1 MLKTVAVPRLM
12 IGGLSSGS
20 GKTTV
25 MVALCRALTR
35 RGLRVAAF
43 KAGPDYLDPTYHARA
58 ARTESHNLDAWMMG
72 RESVLTTFALVAEGA
87 DIALIEGVMG
97 LFDGIGPDSEEGS
110 SAQIAKW
117 LNTPV
122 LLVVDASGM
131 ARTIAALVLG
141 CATFDP
147 DLSIAGVLC
156 NRVGSQGHLD
166 LLRSSVGTAP
176 VIGGLPKD
184 SEISFPERHLGLHQ
198 ADETSL
204 TEERLDLWADRFEQW
219 CDVDLLLKIARSAA
233 ALSLPD
239 SQISEKISPS
249 ATGAEARCRIGY
261 AKDEAF
267 HFYYED
273 NLQHLRLAGA
283 ELIPFSP
290 IHDRSLPDVD
300 GLYLGGGYPEVH
312 AEALAANQAMLRA
325 VRQFAAESGPVYGEC
340 GGLMYLCSAIRT
352 EGGSYPMVGLLRGEV
367 VMRDRLQALG
377 YVEVT
382 TTRTSVLGPAGQ
394 TYRGHQFRYSELLV
408 PSENTDRAFAI
419 RYRRSGKSEE
429 EGYFC
434 GQNVLAS
441 YVHGHWASNPSIAEN
456 FVNACANH
464 ALSRSQ
470 ASTTGLWVQFNANES
485 KES

>member
-35 RGLRVAAF
+35 RGLRVAVF

-58 ARTESHNLDAWMMG
+58 ARSESHNLDAWMMG
-72 RESVLTTFALVAEGA
+72 KESVLSTFALAAEGA

-97 LFDGIGPDSEEGS
+97 LFDGIGQDSEEGS

-117 LNTPV
+117 LNSPV

-147 DLSIAGVLC
+147 DVSIAGVLC
-156 NRVGSQGHLD
+156 NRIGSQGHLD
-166 LLRSSVGTAP
+166 LLRSSVGIAP
-176 VIGGLPKD
+176 VLGGLPRD
-184 SEISFPERHLGLHQ
+184 SEISFPQRHLGLHR
-198 ADETSL
+198 ADETSI
-204 TEERLDLWADRFEQW
+204 TEERLELWADRFEQW
-219 CDVDLLLKIARSAA
+219 CDVDLLLKIATDAR
-233 ALSLPD
+233 ALKLPD
-239 SQISEKISPS
+239 AEVSQKLAAVAP
-249 ATGAEARCRIGY
+249 GGCRIGY

-273 NLQHLRLAGA
+273 NLERLRLAGA

-312 AEALAANQAMLRA
+312 AEALAANQAMFGA
-325 VRQFAAESGPVYGEC
+325 IRQFAAEGGPVYGEC

-352 EGGSYPMVGLLRGEV
+352 EGGSYPMAGLLRGEA

-382 TTRTSVLGPAGQ
+382 TTRPSVLGPAGQ
-394 TYRGHQFRYSELLV
+394 TYRGHQFRYSELLM
-408 PSENTDRAFAI
+408 PSEDTDRAFLI
-419 RYRRSGKSEE
+419 RYRRSGKAEE
-429 EGYFC
+429 EGYLG

-441 YVHGHWASNPSIAEN
+441 YVHGHWASNPAIAAH
-456 FVNACANH
+456 FVTACRNH
-464 ALSRSQ
+464 ATSRSQ
-470 ASTTGLWVQFNANES
+470 ASTTGRLEPSDLNES
-485 KES
+485 

>member
-35 RGLRVAAF
+35 RGLHVAVF

-58 ARTESHNLDAWMMG
+58 ARSESHNLDAWMMG
-72 RESVLTTFALVAEGA
+72 KESVLTTFALAAEGA

-117 LNTPV
+117 LNAPV

-147 DLSIAGVLC
+147 DVSIAGVLC
-156 NRVGSQGHLD
+156 NRIGSQGHLD
-166 LLRSSVGTAP
+166 LLRSSLRIAP
-176 VIGGLPKD
+176 VIGGLPRD
-184 SEISFPERHLGLHQ
+184 SEISFPERHLGLHR
-198 ADETSL
+198 ADETSI
-204 TEERLDLWADRFEQW
+204 TEERLEQWADRFEQW
-219 CDVDLLLKIARSAA
+219 CDVDLLVKIARDAR
-233 ALSLPD
+233 ALPLPD
-239 SQISEKISPS
+239 
-249 ATGAEARCRIGY
+249 AEVAQKLAAGTPGRCRIGY

-273 NLQHLRLAGA
+273 NLERLRLAGA

-312 AEALAANQAMLRA
+312 AEALAANQSMFGAI
-325 VRQFAAESGPVYGEC
+325 RQFAAEGGPVYGEC

-352 EGGSYPMVGLLRGEV
+352 QSGLYPMAGLLRGEA

-382 TTRTSVLGPAGQ
+382 TTRPSVLGPAGQ
-394 TYRGHQFRYSELLV
+394 IYRGHQFRYSELLM
-408 PSENTDRAFAI
+408 PSAESDRAFLI
-419 RYRRSGKSEE
+419 RYRRSGKAEE
-429 EGYFC
+429 EGYLG

-441 YVHGHWASNPSIAEN
+441 YVHGHWASNPAIAAH
-456 FVNACANH
+456 FVAACRKH
-464 ALSRSQ
+464 AISRSP
-470 ASTTGLWVQFNANES
+470 ASTTGRLES
-485 KES
+485 SDLKQS

>member
-1 MLKTVAVPRLM
+1 MLKTMTVPRLM

-35 RGLRVAAF
+35 RGLRVAVF

-72 RESVLTTFALVAEGA
+72 KESVLATFALAAEGA

-117 LNTPV
+117 LNAPV

-147 DLSIAGVLC
+147 GLSIAGVLC
-156 NRVGSQGHLD
+156 NRIGSQGHLD
-166 LLRSSVGTAP
+166 LLRSSVGIAP

-184 SEISFPERHLGLHQ
+184 SQLSFPERHLGLHR
-198 ADETSL
+198 ADETSI
-204 TEERLDLWADRFEQW
+204 TEERLELWADRFEQW
-219 CDVDLLLKIARSAA
+219 CDVDLLLKIAGDARALPLPDLEISEKTSPSAA
-233 ALSLPD
+233 A
-239 SQISEKISPS
+239 
-249 ATGAEARCRIGY
+249 ARGRCRIGY

-273 NLQHLRLAGA
+273 NLQRLRWAGA
-283 ELIPFSP
+283 EMIAFSP
-290 IHDRSLPDVD
+290 IRDRSLPDVD

-312 AEALAANQAMLRA
+312 AEALSANQAMFGA
-325 VRQFAAESGPVYGEC
+325 IRQFAAEGGPVYAEC

-352 EGGSYPMVGLLRGEV
+352 AGGSYPMAGLLPGEV
-367 VMRDRLQALG
+367 VMRHRLQALG

-382 TTRTSVLGPAGQ
+382 TTRASVLGPAGQ
-394 TYRGHQFRYSELLV
+394 TYRGHQFRYSELLM
-408 PSENTDRAFAI
+408 PSEGTDRAFLI
-419 RYRRSGKSEE
+419 RYRRSGKAEE
-429 EGYFC
+429 EGYLC

-441 YVHGHWASNPSIAEN
+441 YVHGHWASNPAIAAH
-456 FVNACANH
+456 FVKACRNH

-470 ASTTGLWVQFNANES
+470 ASTTGRLEQLNL